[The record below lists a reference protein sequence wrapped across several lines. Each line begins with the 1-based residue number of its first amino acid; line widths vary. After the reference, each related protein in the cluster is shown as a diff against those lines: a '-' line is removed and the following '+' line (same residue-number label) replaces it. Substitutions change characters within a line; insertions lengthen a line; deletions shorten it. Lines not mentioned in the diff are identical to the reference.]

1 MSENQEV
8 NIRIFKL
15 YDMWRYEIKSGKRTY
30 LGSGNDFDDAEKR
43 AFEKAKDF
51 KGTIH
56 IWYEGGKAVEPVTGT
71 FADALVNE
79 GFKKVLD
86 DPKTQKVLD
95 KLGSDYDAEGKAYWD
110 KWDNDFGNP

>member
-8 NIRIFKL
+8 SIRIFKL
-15 YDMWRYEIKSGKRTY
+15 YDMWRYEIKSNKSTY
-30 LGSGNDFDDAEKR
+30 LGSGDDFNDAEKR

-51 KGTIH
+51 QGTIH
-56 IWYEGGKAVEPVTGT
+56 IFYEGGKSVEPGKGT

-79 GFKKVLD
+79 GFK
-86 DPKTQKVLD
+86 QVLD
-95 KLGSDYDAEGKAYWD
+95 KIEPDYNSNDVAYWD